1 MNNIKENNREE
12 KLSQHKFVG
21 NLYDFS
27 NISFT
32 DEIDSKNFKSIVQ
45 ETVNRC
51 FNDNIHLAY
60 MDEISAY
67 ITILKYFSNFPVEEF
82 TDDELY
88 MICLYSNLRE
98 CIDKTKITNP
108 DNKLFFIIQTLIEI
122 IFDEK
127 KRIENHSKLDEVIDY
142 LIQFVDENSDDIM
155 DIIQQNSK
163 NIPMEKLVNNEQI

>member
-108 DNKLFFIIQTLIEI
+108 DNKLFFPDTISISDNQGLYETCALNQ
-122 IFDEK
+122 
-127 KRIENHSKLDEVIDY
+127 ENFMKITESEY
-142 LIQFVDENSDDIM
+142 EGG
-155 DIIQQNSK
+155 
-163 NIPMEKLVNNEQI
+163 PC